1 MVAPEND
8 VAALSFHELLV
19 EVGNGAADVFLVR
32 RVRASHDVPASRNI
46 AEEFGFLRYH
56 VLFRAIVMLLVDG
69 ERPRV
74 PLGKYRRSIPEEK
87 KLVGCRD
94 RSRGG
99 ISEGREA
106 AVLRKAA

>member
-46 AEEFGFLRYH
+46 AQEFGLLRHH
-56 VLFRAIVMLLVDG
+56 VLFCAIVMLLDG
-69 ERPRV
+69 ERRRV
-74 PLGKYRRSIPEEK
+74 PLEKTSKKGPRRGTIGRVS
-87 KLVGCRD
+87 G
-94 RSRGG
+94 
-99 ISEGREA
+99 SE
-106 AVLRKAA
+106 